1 MPTEPGGEPP
11 ILVGVIARAHGL
23 GGEVVVDAYSDAP
36 ERFQPGSVLTATF
49 PSGKTARLVVAAIRP
64 FQERLLV
71 RFEGVGTRTEAES
84 LHGADLTIARN
95 EVKPLPEG
103 QHYRFELVGLAVHS
117 REGELLG
124 EVADVFSTGSND
136 VYVVRGPRGEILLPA
151 IAGVIVGIDLDRKT
165 MTVAPPPGLP
175 GWDEG

>member
-1 MPTEPGGEPP
+1 
-11 ILVGVIARAHGL
+11 VIARAHGL

-49 PSGKTARLVVAAIRP
+49 PSGKTAPLVVAAVRP

-71 RFEGVGTRTEAES
+71 RFEGVGSRTEAES
-84 LHGADLTIARN
+84 LHGADLTIARS

-117 REGELLG
+117 REGVLLG
-124 EVADVFSTGSND
+124 EVAEVFSTGSND

-151 IAGVIVGIDLDRKT
+151 IAGVIVEIDLARRA